1 MKSDESGK
9 NLQWIFYSDT
19 DNIEFIRMIVMVLY
33 RKQQDITVIR
43 SWYNYYGG
51 DDLWKRKKK

>member
-19 DNIEFIRMIVMVLY
+19 DNIDFIRMIVMVLY
-33 RKQQDITVIR
+33 RKQQDIIVIR